1 MSDFA
6 KEILPINLE
15 DEMRQ
20 SFLDYAMSVI
30 VSRALPD
37 VRDGLK
43 PVHRRILYAM
53 HEQSYNWNRPYKKSA
68 RVVGEVMGKY
78 HPHGDSA
85 IYDSMVRMAQPFSMR
100 YMMVDGQGN
109 FGSVDGDPPA
119 AMRYTEVRMA
129 KITQELLADIDQETV
144 DFVPN
149 YDGSEREPA
158 VLPSRIPNLLVNGG
172 TGIAVGM
179 ATNIPPHNISE
190 VINATIAMLDDPT
203 ITIEGLME
211 HLPGPDFPTKGIIN
225 GARGI
230 REAYRTGR
238 GKIYVRAKA
247 DVEHNEKTGKDT
259 IIVTELP
266 YQVNKARL
274 LEKVAELVKDKKIEG
289 ITELRDESDKDGMRV
304 VIELRRGES
313 GDVMLN
319 QLYKQT
325 QLQVVFGINM
335 VALDEG
341 QPKLLNL
348 HDVLVAFI
356 RHRREI
362 VTRRTVYL
370 LRKAR
375 ERAHVLE
382 GLAVALANIDPIIQ
396 LIKESQ
402 NSQEAKEK
410 LVAQTWEPGIVS
422 GMLERAGAEASKPDN
437 LGEEFGL
444 HDGRYQLTEVQA
456 QAILDLRLHRLTGLE
471 QDKIVEEYREILEQI
486 EDYLDIL
493 TDPERLR
500 LVIRGELVDIIDQY
514 GDQRKTSIQVDHS
527 EMTVEDLIADEAVV
541 VTLSH
546 GGYAKAQPLSDYR
559 AQRRG
564 GRGKSATAMKD
575 EDFVDKLFVA
585 SMHDTV
591 LFFTSVGK
599 VYWKRVYELP
609 VASRNSRGRPIVNLL
624 PLEENERVNAVLT
637 VREYTDTEFV
647 VFATSKGVVKKT
659 ALSDFSRPRAN
670 GIIAIDLRVDDF
682 LIDVALTNG
691 SNDVMLFSSGGRAM
705 RFNESNV
712 RKMGRTAAG
721 VRGIKMP
728 EEDTVIGLIVVGE
741 GSILSATKNGYGKR
755 TQPDDYPTKGRGGMG
770 VIDIKTTERN
780 GPVIGAVQVRDDDE
794 IMLITDGG
802 TLVRTAVAE
811 VSTVGRNTQ
820 GVRLIRLTAG
830 ESLVELTAIDEAD
843 ANTDELVDELDG
855 DETAPATPSSNA
867 EGSSEANASD
877 EGSSAEGNSTP
888 DVAGDNDQDT
898 NAGDEDD
905 TDNNA

>member
-1 MSDFA
+1 
-6 KEILPINLE
+6 
-15 DEMRQ
+15 
-20 SFLDYAMSVI
+20 
-30 VSRALPD
+30 
-37 VRDGLK
+37 
-43 PVHRRILYAM
+43 
-53 HEQSYNWNRPYKKSA
+53 
-68 RVVGEVMGKY
+68 
-78 HPHGDSA
+78 
-85 IYDSMVRMAQPFSMR
+85 
-100 YMMVDGQGN
+100 
-109 FGSVDGDPPA
+109 
-119 AMRYTEVRMA
+119 
-129 KITQELLADIDQETV
+129 
-144 DFVPN
+144 
-149 YDGSEREPA
+149 
-158 VLPSRIPNLLVNGG
+158 
-172 TGIAVGM
+172 
-179 ATNIPPHNISE
+179 
-190 VINATIAMLDDPT
+190 
-203 ITIEGLME
+203 
-211 HLPGPDFPTKGIIN
+211 
-225 GARGI
+225 
-230 REAYRTGR
+230 
-238 GKIYVRAKA
+238 
-247 DVEHNEKTGKDT
+247 
-259 IIVTELP
+259 
-266 YQVNKARL
+266 
-274 LEKVAELVKDKKIEG
+274 
-289 ITELRDESDKDGMRV
+289 
-304 VIELRRGES
+304 
-313 GDVMLN
+313 
-319 QLYKQT
+319 
-325 QLQVVFGINM
+325 M

-348 HDVLVAFI
+348 HDVLAAFI

-500 LVIRGELVDIIDQY
+500 MVIRGELVDIIDQY
-514 GDQRKTSIQVDHS
+514 GDQRKTAIQVDHS

-755 TQPDDYPTKGRGGMG
+755 TQPDGYPTKGRGGMG

-843 ANTDELVDELDG
+843 ANTDELGDELDG
-855 DETAPATPSSNA
+855 DETTPATPSSDA
-867 EGSSEANASD
+867 AGGSDVPASD
-877 EGSSAEGNSTP
+877 EDNATP
-888 DVAGDNDQDT
+888 DAS
-898 NAGDEDD
+898 EDLSLIHI
-905 TDNNA
+905 

>member
-1 MSDFA
+1 
-6 KEILPINLE
+6 
-15 DEMRQ
+15 
-20 SFLDYAMSVI
+20 
-30 VSRALPD
+30 
-37 VRDGLK
+37 
-43 PVHRRILYAM
+43 
-53 HEQSYNWNRPYKKSA
+53 
-68 RVVGEVMGKY
+68 
-78 HPHGDSA
+78 
-85 IYDSMVRMAQPFSMR
+85 
-100 YMMVDGQGN
+100 
-109 FGSVDGDPPA
+109 
-119 AMRYTEVRMA
+119 
-129 KITQELLADIDQETV
+129 
-144 DFVPN
+144 
-149 YDGSEREPA
+149 
-158 VLPSRIPNLLVNGG
+158 
-172 TGIAVGM
+172 
-179 ATNIPPHNISE
+179 
-190 VINATIAMLDDPT
+190 
-203 ITIEGLME
+203 
-211 HLPGPDFPTKGIIN
+211 
-225 GARGI
+225 
-230 REAYRTGR
+230 
-238 GKIYVRAKA
+238 
-247 DVEHNEKTGKDT
+247 
-259 IIVTELP
+259 
-266 YQVNKARL
+266 
-274 LEKVAELVKDKKIEG
+274 
-289 ITELRDESDKDGMRV
+289 
-304 VIELRRGES
+304 
-313 GDVMLN
+313 
-319 QLYKQT
+319 
-325 QLQVVFGINM
+325 
-335 VALDEG
+335 
-341 QPKLLNL
+341 
-348 HDVLVAFI
+348 
-356 RHRREI
+356 
-362 VTRRTVYL
+362 
-370 LRKAR
+370 
-375 ERAHVLE
+375 
-382 GLAVALANIDPIIQ
+382 
-396 LIKESQ
+396 
-402 NSQEAKEK
+402 
-410 LVAQTWEPGIVS
+410 
-422 GMLERAGAEASKPDN
+422 MLERAGAEASKPDN

-486 EDYLDIL
+486 KEYLDIL

-500 LVIRGELVDIIDQY
+500 MVIRGELVDIIDQY
-514 GDQRKTSIQVDHS
+514 GDQRKTAIQVDHS

-755 TQPDDYPTKGRGGMG
+755 TQPDGYPTKGRGGMG

-843 ANTDELVDELDG
+843 ANTDELGDELDG
-855 DETAPATPSSNA
+855 DETTPATPSSDA
-867 EGSSEANASD
+867 AGGSDVPASD
-877 EGSSAEGNSTP
+877 EDNATP
-888 DVAGDNDQDT
+888 DASEDNDQDN

-905 TDNNA
+905 TDNNT

>member
-15 DEMRQ
+15 DEMRK

-53 HEQSYNWNRPYKKSA
+53 HEQNYDFNRPYRKSA

-85 IYDSMVRMAQPFSMR
+85 IYDSMVRMAQPFSLR
-100 YMMVDGQGN
+100 YMLIDGQGN

-119 AMRYTEVRMA
+119 AMRYTEVRMH
-129 KITQELLADIDQETV
+129 KITQDLLADIDQDTV

-190 VINATIAMLDDPT
+190 VVNATIAMLDQPD
-203 ITIEGLME
+203 ITVEQLME
-211 HLPGPDFPTKGIIN
+211 HLPGPDFPTSGIIN

-230 REAYRTGR
+230 KEAYRTGR
-238 GKIYVRAKA
+238 GKVHIRALA
-247 DVEHNEKTGKDT
+247 TVEYNEKTNKDT

-274 LEKVAELVKDKKIEG
+274 LEKIAELVKDKKIEG
-289 ITELRDESDKDGMRV
+289 ITELRDESDKDGMRM
-304 VIELRRGES
+304 VIEMRRGDS
-313 GDVMLN
+313 GEVMLN
-319 QLYKQT
+319 QLYKAT

-335 VALDEG
+335 VALDDG

-348 HDVLVAFI
+348 VQVLNAFI
-356 RHRREI
+356 RHRREV
-362 VTRRTVYL
+362 VTRRTVFL

-375 ERAHVLE
+375 DRAHVLE

-402 NSQEAKEK
+402 NASEAKGK

-422 GMLERAGAEASKPDN
+422 GMLERAGAAASKPEN
-437 LGEEFGL
+437 LGEQYGL
-444 HDGRYQLTEVQA
+444 REGRYQLTEVQA

-471 QDKIVEEYREILEQI
+471 QDKIIAEYKEILEKI

-500 LVIRGELVDIIDQY
+500 LVIRGELVAIIEQY
-514 GDQRKTSIQVDHS
+514 GDQRRTVIQIDHS
-527 EMTVEDLIADEAVV
+527 EMTVEDLIADESVV

-546 GGYAKAQPLSDYR
+546 SGYCKAQPLSDYR

-609 VASRNSRGRPIVNLL
+609 LASRGSRGRPIVNLL
-624 PLEENERVNAVLT
+624 PLEGDERVNAVLT
-637 VREYTDTEFV
+637 VREYTDTQFI

-659 ALSDFSRPRAN
+659 ALSDFSRPRSN
-670 GIIAIDLRVDDF
+670 GIIAIDLRIDDF
-682 LIDVALTNG
+682 LIDVGLTTG
-691 SNDVMLFSSGGRAM
+691 DSDVMLFSSGGRAM
-705 RFNESNV
+705 RFNETAV

-721 VRGIKMP
+721 VRGIRMP

-741 GSILSATKNGYGKR
+741 GTILSATKNGYGKR
-755 TQPDDYPTKGRGGMG
+755 TNPADYPTKGRGGMG
-770 VIDIKTTERN
+770 VIDIKTTDRN
-780 GPVIGAVQVRDDDE
+780 GPVIGAVQVGEDDE
-794 IMLITDGG
+794 IMLITDAG
-802 TLVRTAVAE
+802 TLVRTAVSG
-811 VSTVGRNTQ
+811 VTTVGRNTQ
-820 GVRLIRLTAG
+820 GVRLIRLNKD
-830 ESLVELTAIDEAD
+830 ESLVELTPIDESDVNAD
-843 ANTDELVDELDG
+843 DLLDEDSESAALTDSNQGSEGSDQGDDGAITDTDE
-855 DETAPATPSSNA
+855 SS
-867 EGSSEANASD
+867 
-877 EGSSAEGNSTP
+877 
-888 DVAGDNDQDT
+888 DNDEST
-898 NAGDEDD
+898 DESADD
-905 TDNNA
+905 VDPES